1 MTVLYPQEDGKLV
14 EIPDEH
20 AAVLALYRDRMP
32 LVFEVQEW
40 GPPMLYPL
48 IDVDEEPIGTPRAGA
63 LETHARRAADYLKA
77 KRLGG
82 DPIVPD
88 FERLAGAAIRAY
100 VEDMGVLAG
109 SLSHDDGPA
118 AVEQSIKEETAR
130 TGRRLRAVVDKAVH
144 ETKADLVKNWGV
156 TA

>member
-1 MTVLYPQEDGKLV
+1 MTMLYPQEDGKLV

-48 IDVDEEPIGTPRAGA
+48 IDVDEEPYGTPQPGA
-63 LETHARRAADYLKA
+63 LETSVRRVAGYLKA

-82 DPIVPD
+82 DPITPD
-88 FERLAGAAIRAY
+88 FEKLAVAAIRAC
-100 VEDMGVLAG
+100 VADMA
-109 SLSHDDGPA
+109 DFAA
-118 AVEQSIKEETAR
+118 AVAYGEPVAAVQRAAKQEAAR
-130 TGRRLRAVVDKAVH
+130 AGRKLTKAVERAVQDAVADSVKKA
-144 ETKADLVKNWGV
+144 A
-156 TA
+156 A